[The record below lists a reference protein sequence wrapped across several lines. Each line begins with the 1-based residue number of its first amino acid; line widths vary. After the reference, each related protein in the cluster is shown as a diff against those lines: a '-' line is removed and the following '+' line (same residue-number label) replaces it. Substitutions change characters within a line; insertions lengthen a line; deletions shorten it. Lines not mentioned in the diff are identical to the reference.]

1 MRSANEVPTG
11 IQGDTKT
18 KAGKSMRRMVM
29 MAGVLAAILAIGGC
43 AFNGPSKADVA
54 SVRESLSDVPQD
66 WTLSYVDGNNSS
78 TEGLSRDLSIG
89 VTRHGDIAADDL
101 VTLIGAVVDAVPSG
115 ARYRISIMVSLDSA
129 DSPSAQLGVP
139 AMELGLYDNGIAG
152 AADHGEIYA
161 TRSQLKAVLDGRS

>member
-1 MRSANEVPTG
+1 
-11 IQGDTKT
+11 
-18 KAGKSMRRMVM
+18 
-29 MAGVLAAILAIGGC
+29 MAGVLAAILAIAGC

-54 SVRESLSDVPQD
+54 SVRESLSDMPQG
-66 WTLSYVDGNNSS
+66 WTLSFVDGNNSS

-89 VTRHGDIAADDL
+89 VKRHGEISADDL

-115 ARYRISIMVSLDSA
+115 ARYRIDITVLLDSA
-129 DSPSAQLGVP
+129 GSPSAHLRIP

-152 AADHGEIYA
+152 VADYGEIYA